1 MQRYEGGNN
10 PGNDASGE
18 DNRTKAPKILHKS
31 SKELYRAVAK
41 QWGITCKMSDHC
53 RCLDC
58 QVSVPLH
65 RCNIEYFHLFNE
77 TLCRSFSMRCALHFR
92 IPPSSNSPPFKY
104 TSLYFLRNIFD
115 SESRSSKSYK
125 LEQILI
131 DSSMIRKCK
140 NNG

>member
-58 QVSVPLH
+58 QVSLARHQYRILSSLQRSETRNTLPLSFNAI
-65 RCNIEYFHLFNE
+65 CIENPPLSNIYLV
-77 TLCRSFSMRCALHFR
+77 TLSF
-92 IPPSSNSPPFKY
+92 
-104 TSLYFLRNIFD
+104 RNIFRFENLNLI
-115 SESRSSKSYK
+115 SAPPKSFNFNRF
-125 LEQILI
+125 IHARI
-131 DSSMIRKCK
+131 F
-140 NNG
+140 

>member
-65 RCNIEYFHLFNE
+65 RCNIEYFIFSTEHFAAFFQCIALQNSSLVLSNTPSFQKYLPIQNLNLLSRKVRRARDFN
-77 TLCRSFSMRCALHFR
+77 RSC
-92 IPPSSNSPPFKY
+92 
-104 TSLYFLRNIFD
+104 LRYKN
-115 SESRSSKSYK
+115 RSCV
-125 LEQILI
+125 E
-131 DSSMIRKCK
+131 
-140 NNG
+140 